1 MQKVIRDNKVAI
13 LTSSGYGAGW
23 YTWNTSHPEL
33 IFHPKLVEM
42 VEQGRHKEID
52 EDWVEE
58 HLGIKDVYTGGAKDL
73 EIKWLEVGTPFAIEE
88 YDGSERLS
96 TDFLIA

>member
-13 LTSSGYGAGW
+13 LISSGYGAGW
-23 YTWNTSHPEL
+23 YTWNLDHPEL

-42 VEQGRHKEID
+42 VEQGRQKEIT
-52 EDWVEE
+52 EKWVEE
-58 HLGIKDVYTGGAKDL
+58 HLGIKNVYTGGAKDL
-73 EIKWLEVGTPFAIEE
+73 DIEWLEVGTSFTIEE